1 MECVDIA
8 LAADSGYFC
17 GLFVTACSIAKYAS
31 RDVELRFNI
40 LDGGIGDDDWRL
52 LREKAAELHPHV
64 SFNVIKV
71 EERLFDSYPAWHGNK
86 MAYARLLLPEML
98 PDTAWC
104 VYCDVDFSWCR
115 DIAELW
121 REREDRY
128 SMLVTLDGV
137 ASTFDTEE
145 KWFREKGLPFDRKTY
160 FCSGLCFMNLNAFRE
175 QCLID
180 KIYDFLER
188 YPDAHYPDQ
197 NALNAVTFG
206 RTKLVSQ
213 CWQRFPLAL
222 SQDDLD
228 CGVVIHHA
236 GEVPWKRMTRRQL
249 LSDAMLV
256 WHRLNA
262 EFRGISVWQSLR
274 TYFGVGQIVL
284 HRFYSLAFRYQPT
297 KGVLKLLI
305 SCILR
310 HPQVYANYVQI
321 ARQKILPMCNVRITE
336 EGAK

>member
-1 MECVDIA
+1 MDRIDIA
-8 LAADSGYFC
+8 LAADAGYFC
-17 GLFVTACSIAKYAS
+17 GLFVTACSVAKYAS
-31 RDVELRFNI
+31 RDMELRFNI
-40 LDGGIGDDDWRL
+40 LDGGINKEDWSL
-52 LREKAAELHPHV
+52 LRRKASELHPHV
-64 SFNVIKV
+64 SFNVIPV
-71 EERLFDSYPAWHGNK
+71 EEQLFARYPAWHGNK

-98 PDTAWC
+98 PDVAWC

-121 REREDRY
+121 RERDDRY
-128 SMLVTLDGV
+128 FMLVTLDGV

-145 KWFREKGLPFDRKTY
+145 KWFHEKGLPFDRKTY

-180 KIYDFLER
+180 KVYGFLER
-188 YPDAHYPDQ
+188 YPDVHYPDQ

-236 GEVPWKRMTRRQL
+236 GEVPWKKMSGMRL
-249 LSDAMLV
+249 LSDAMLI
-256 WHRLNA
+256 WHHMNA
-262 EFRGISVWQSLR
+262 EFRCVSLWQSLR
-274 TYFGVGQIVL
+274 VYFGVGDIIL
-284 HRFYSLAFRYQPT
+284 HRMFCLVFRYQPS
-297 KGVLKLLI
+297 KWMLWMLI
-305 SCILR
+305 SGVMR
-310 HPQVYANYVQI
+310 RRQTYVNYVKI
-321 ARQKILPMCNVRITE
+321 AERKVIKV
-336 EGAK
+336 